1 MSDDVSVTT
10 LVGTEDWIDSV
21 LATRLTTLLGIRHP
35 VVQAGMGY
43 LARQELAAA
52 VSEAGGLGV
61 IGSTGNLSPEGL
73 REEIRQVKALTRR
86 PFAVNLLFPRHD
98 PDSAA
103 GARLGDELRD
113 KVAVVI
119 DEGVAVLGAGLG
131 VPDPEVFAACR
142 AAGVRTMCT
151 VGATRHAEKAQ
162 QAGADVLVAQGWEAG
177 GHNSRVAS
185 MALLPQVCRIARVP
199 VVAAG
204 GIGGGAGLVAALA
217 LGASGAYL
225 GTVFAASAE
234 ARAHERYKD
243 AVLAAADTS
252 TVVTRAHSGKP
263 ARMVR
268 NAFTEHYRTHPEE
281 IGAFPEQWER
291 NEPLAVA
298 VRVDG
303 DVDRGPIPAGQ
314 IAGLLDRRERAADVV
329 ERVVREARH
338 TLAGLHQ
345 R

>member
-1 MSDDVSVTT
+1 MADPD
-10 LVGTEDWIDSV
+10 GRCEGWIDSV
-21 LATRLTTLLGIRHP
+21 LATRLTELLGIRYP
-35 VVQAGMGY
+35 IIQAGMGY

-61 IGSTGNLSPEGL
+61 IGSTGSLTADDL
-73 REEIRQVKALTRR
+73 RDEIRQVRALTTR
-86 PFAVNLLFPRHD
+86 PFAVNLLFPRYD
-98 PDSAA
+98 TDTDT
-103 GARLGDELRD
+103 GARMAAELRD
-113 KVAVVI
+113 KVDVVLG
-119 DEGVAVLGAGLG
+119 EGVAVLGAGLG
-131 VPDPEVFAACR
+131 VPEPDVFTACR
-142 AAGVRTMCT
+142 SAGVRTMCT
-151 VGATRHAEKAQ
+151 IGATRHAEKAQ
-162 QAGADVLVAQGWEAG
+162 DSGADILVAQGWEAG

-185 MALLPQVCRIARVP
+185 MALLPQVCRTAVVP

-204 GIGGGAGLVAALA
+204 GIGGGEGLVAALA

-234 ARAHERYKD
+234 ARAHDRYKS
-243 AVLAAADTS
+243 AVLTARDTS

-268 NAFTEHYRTHPEE
+268 NAFTDHYQAHPEE

-303 DVDRGPIPAGQ
+303 DVGRGPIPAGQ
-314 IAGLLDRRERAADVV
+314 IAGLLDRSERAGEIVD
-329 ERVVREARH
+329 RVVHEARQ
-338 TLAGLHQ
+338 TLAGLHL